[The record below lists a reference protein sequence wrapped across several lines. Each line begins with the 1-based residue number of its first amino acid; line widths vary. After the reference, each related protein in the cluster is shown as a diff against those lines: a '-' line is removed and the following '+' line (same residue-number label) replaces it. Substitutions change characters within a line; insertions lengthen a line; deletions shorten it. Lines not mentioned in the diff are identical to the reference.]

1 MQELPAIA
9 QEGTRQLDDLGSL
22 VRRFDEPILRED
34 EDLRIRVAE
43 DDRRMRRDDEL
54 RTLRDEVVD
63 PAHQC
68 EIPAE
73 GQSGFGLVED
83 EQAIWPETVGHKGNE
98 RLTVRFLMK
107 RAAVRVGD
115 RRVAQL
121 LDIGSHV
128 KEAFGPEEEAS
139 ARPAGATYETHV
151 LVQH

>member
-1 MQELPAIA
+1 MQELAAIA
-9 QEGTRQLDDLGSL
+9 EERTCQLDHLGLL
-22 VRRFDEPILRED
+22 VRRFGEPSGGENEGLRV
-34 EDLRIRVAE
+34 RVAE
-43 DDRRMRRDDEL
+43 EDRRVRRDDEL

-63 PAHQC
+63 PAHQR

-73 GQSGFGLVED
+73 GQSCFGLIED

-107 RAAVRVGD
+107 RAAVRVGN
-115 RRVAQL
+115 RRVPQL
-121 LDIGSHV
+121 LDIGSDV
-128 KEAFGPEEEAS
+128 EEAFGPEEEAG